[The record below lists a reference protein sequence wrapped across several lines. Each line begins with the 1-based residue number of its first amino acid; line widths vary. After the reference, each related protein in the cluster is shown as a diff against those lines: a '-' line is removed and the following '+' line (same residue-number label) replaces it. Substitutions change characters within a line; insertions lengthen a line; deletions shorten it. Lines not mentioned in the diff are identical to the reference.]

1 MATLEDFQIPS
12 NFDQKG
18 GFATEQ
24 TLLEVRDALSKTNR
38 VEQDGIGKFNKS
50 TKDSAKDIKVFGT
63 TIGKM
68 NPALAALETGFNILG
83 SAITGATGLV
93 KSIASADGSFE
104 SLGGVVDFAADQIS
118 NTFGRLPIIGNFI
131 EASARATAEITK
143 LRLAFMD
150 LQKETFQGLAASG
163 FRLDRSLGNII
174 STVLEANISV
184 DQFGRLATQNADGLR
199 VFGGTFGNATEEFTK
214 RIERLTN
221 EDSQLGMGLRLLGL
235 GSNEIAE
242 EFADF
247 IQTNRNNSRL
257 LSMDEQELN
266 KQLQDRIKSE
276 RVIAEITG
284 ISAQEQR
291 QQQMQLAGEA
301 AFQAALMSFPA
312 EQRDVLTTFVS
323 GLKGPA
329 QDAAKQLLAF
339 GTITDEQTAL
349 LSSAAPGLL
358 TAIENEIGAIRGGA
372 RDADASIAKILS
384 VGAASADQLAELTK
398 LGFLDPSFNAALSEF
413 FLQIT
418 RSQAQ
423 LQTLNEAQ
431 DKFGRT
437 FADQEELVGYI
448 NDEYKKQ
455 FDLAKTLAAEGKLT
469 VEALT
474 ASGEI
479 DKETAKII
487 QQAAEV
493 EDAVGSFQSQIF
505 KTLTDNFTGL
515 TDVTVALTDVF
526 GDLLEAAG
534 VSKADVAAMQTD
546 YTATGERKG
555 MGGDPIYVDEEGNK
569 FSFNRFRGFE
579 PMALGGAFGSNTLS
593 MVGER
598 GPELVRFGQLGEV
611 INNRTTSDIMSAAS
625 GIVDAMASPATTA
638 NTTPQPQNIVQP
650 ANMVNNNI
658 SDDILKQIT
667 DILNQS
673 NTIQSNIL
681 KETRRGKGF
690 QY

>member
-1 MATLEDFQIPS
+1 
-12 NFDQKG
+12 
-18 GFATEQ
+18 
-24 TLLEVRDALSKTNR
+24 
-38 VEQDGIGKFNKS
+38 
-50 TKDSAKDIKVFGT
+50 
-63 TIGKM
+63 
-68 NPALAALETGFNILG
+68 
-83 SAITGATGLV
+83 
-93 KSIASADGSFE
+93 
-104 SLGGVVDFAADQIS
+104 
-118 NTFGRLPIIGNFI
+118 
-131 EASARATAEITK
+131 
-143 LRLAFMD
+143 
-150 LQKETFQGLAASG
+150 
-163 FRLDRSLGNII
+163 
-174 STVLEANISV
+174 
-184 DQFGRLATQNADGLR
+184 
-199 VFGGTFGNATEEFTK
+199 
-214 RIERLTN
+214 
-221 EDSQLGMGLRLLGL
+221 
-235 GSNEIAE
+235 
-242 EFADF
+242 
-247 IQTNRNNSRL
+247 
-257 LSMDEQELN
+257 
-266 KQLQDRIKSE
+266 
-276 RVIAEITG
+276 
-284 ISAQEQR
+284 
-291 QQQMQLAGEA
+291 MQLAGEA